1 MMKKKV
7 NIVVIIKEIFIVFG
21 EKESEVYVKFIEQ
34 WELILTEIKKSFKNL
49 QRFRVKDLI
58 KPANLKI
65 IANFLSKFH

>member
-1 MMKKKV
+1 MAEVNFNRNKKK
-7 NIVVIIKEIFIVFG
+7 N
-21 EKESEVYVKFIEQ
+21 
-34 WELILTEIKKSFKNL
+34 FKNL